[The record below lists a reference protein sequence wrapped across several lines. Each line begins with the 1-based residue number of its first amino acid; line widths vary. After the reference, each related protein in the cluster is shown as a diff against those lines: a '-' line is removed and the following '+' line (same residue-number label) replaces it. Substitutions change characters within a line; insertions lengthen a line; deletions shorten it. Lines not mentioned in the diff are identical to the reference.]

1 MYVLIS
7 RTCST
12 YSVQYVLVAT
22 RTPDELDTDTLTAAD
37 VWAFGCS
44 VLKIFLSHSGP
55 HSQKQV
61 YTNMHSHTH
70 THTIGLS
77 SATDLVIMS

>member
-1 MYVLIS
+1 M
-7 RTCST
+7 
-12 YSVQYVLVAT
+12 LVAT

-61 YTNMHSHTH
+61 LYKYASNVSFDLLLCDVSVCMYVFVCTHMHVTESC
-70 THTIGLS
+70 
-77 SATDLVIMS
+77 LVWQ